1 VKYVL
6 NITNVEDKIINRAKL
21 EHIDPVTLASKFE
34 TIFFKDMANLGV
46 LESDLYPRVS
56 DHIHNIIEMVQSL
69 IRKGVGYK
77 VDGDVYFDVT
87 RFPDYG
93 KLSQQSLEGIKAGA
107 RVAIDRKKR
116 NPADFA
122 LWKNAKEDEIS
133 WESPWGKGRPGW
145 HIECSAMAY
154 RYLGVQFD
162 IHGGGRDLI
171 FPHHENE
178 IAQSEAYTDKKPV
191 VKYWMHI
198 GLLTINGKK
207 MSKSLGNYISIGD
220 LLKRY
225 DADVL
230 RLFVISTHYRRPVDF
245 TEEKLENTKQ
255 SLLRIRGTVNNL
267 RERITALSEE
277 ASVGIQGDV
286 FRHQTQMIM
295 EDFVEIMDDDF
306 NTPRALAAFYRLIQ
320 IGNKA
325 LAAKM
330 NRSVLM
336 AILESIM
343 EVAEL
348 FGILGE
354 AKIVK
359 PLLQE
364 VAELIKE
371 REEARRRQ
379 HWIKADELRERL
391 KAMGILVEDYPDG
404 TRWRYAASSSS
415 SAS

>member
-1 VKYVL
+1 
-6 NITNVEDKIINRAKL
+6 
-21 EHIDPVTLASKFE
+21 
-34 TIFFKDMANLGV
+34 
-46 LESDLYPRVS
+46 
-56 DHIHNIIEMVQSL
+56 
-69 IRKGVGYK
+69 
-77 VDGDVYFDVT
+77 
-87 RFPDYG
+87 
-93 KLSQQSLEGIKAGA
+93 
-107 RVAIDRKKR
+107 
-116 NPADFA
+116 
-122 LWKNAKEDEIS
+122 
-133 WESPWGKGRPGW
+133 
-145 HIECSAMAY
+145 
-154 RYLGVQFD
+154 
-162 IHGGGRDLI
+162 
-171 FPHHENE
+171 
-178 IAQSEAYTDKKPV
+178 
-191 VKYWMHI
+191 
-198 GLLTINGKK
+198 
-207 MSKSLGNYISIGD
+207 
-220 LLKRY
+220 
-225 DADVL
+225 
-230 RLFVISTHYRRPVDF
+230 
-245 TEEKLENTKQ
+245 
-255 SLLRIRGTVNNL
+255 
-267 RERITALSEE
+267 
-277 ASVGIQGDV
+277 
-286 FRHQTQMIM
+286 MIM
-295 EDFVEIMDDDF
+295 EGFVEIMDDDF

>member
-1 VKYVL
+1 
-6 NITNVEDKIINRAKL
+6 
-21 EHIDPVTLASKFE
+21 
-34 TIFFKDMANLGV
+34 
-46 LESDLYPRVS
+46 
-56 DHIHNIIEMVQSL
+56 
-69 IRKGVGYK
+69 
-77 VDGDVYFDVT
+77 
-87 RFPDYG
+87 
-93 KLSQQSLEGIKAGA
+93 
-107 RVAIDRKKR
+107 
-116 NPADFA
+116 
-122 LWKNAKEDEIS
+122 
-133 WESPWGKGRPGW
+133 
-145 HIECSAMAY
+145 
-154 RYLGVQFD
+154 
-162 IHGGGRDLI
+162 
-171 FPHHENE
+171 
-178 IAQSEAYTDKKPV
+178 
-191 VKYWMHI
+191 MHI

-267 RERITALSEE
+267 RERITVLSEE

-364 VAELIKE
+364 AAELIKE